1 MNNERDINEIARELA
16 HNFSPEQLREKWEQ
30 REAGD
35 KYPAGEIGEAERAY
49 WHNVF
54 REPQRNASALMV
66 SKAAKQEMEYGEARK
81 KVWNLMQLRAA
92 HISDL
97 ENIEFE
103 WEFDEEERARNANLV
118 KYFINDASAV
128 LPDGKPF
135 PLSKGLFL
143 FGAPGTGKTEIMR
156 VFEKFCLDNDLSKQF
171 RFTSMSEVYTKT
183 RLSADYDPVKDNIQ
197 FDRAFDEFGR
207 YVGSVMRFGEG
218 IDVNESILEQ
228 RYERMK
234 RYGQLTHLIANLT
247 PNETESQFSPM
258 IFDRVR
264 SMCTGVYFKGKSKRK

>member
-1 MNNERDINEIARELA
+1 MTKDIEQLARQLA
-16 HNFSPEQLREKWEQ
+16 HNLSPEQLREKWMA
-30 REAGD
+30 RAGELFP
-35 KYPAGEIGEAERAY
+35 KNEIGESERAY

-54 REPQRNASALMV
+54 LEPQRSQSALMV
-66 SKAAKQEMEYGEARK
+66 SKATKQEMEYSEARK
-81 KVWNLMQLRAA
+81 KVWALMQLRAA

-97 ENIEFE
+97 EGRNFE
-103 WEFDEEERARNANLV
+103 WEFDEEERERNAYIV
-118 KYFINDASAV
+118 KYFINDPTCAFN
-128 LPDGKPF
+128 LG
-135 PLSKGLFL
+135 KGLFL
-143 FGAPGTGKTEIMR
+143 YGAPGTGKTEIMR

-171 RFTSMSEVYTKT
+171 RFTSLSDVYTKT
-183 RLSADYDPVKDNIQ
+183 KTSNDYDPVKDNIQ

-207 YVGSVMRFGEG
+207 YVGAVMRFGEG
-218 IDVNESILEQ
+218 IDINEAILEQ

>member
-1 MNNERDINEIARELA
+1 MAKDINEIARELA

-30 REAGD
+30 REKGASF
-35 KYPAGEIGEAERAY
+35 PIAEPVTDEGRA
-49 WHNVF
+49 HLARV
-54 REPQRNASALMV
+54 ASPKTASDVLMV
-66 SKAAKQEMEYGEARK
+66 SKATRQEMEYSEARK
-81 KVWNLMQLRAA
+81 RVWNLMQLRAA

-97 ENIEFE
+97 EGIDFE
-103 WEFDEEERARNANLV
+103 WQFDEEERARNANLV
-118 KYFINDASAV
+118 KYFINDQSCN
-128 LPDGKPF
+128 F
-135 PLSKGLFL
+135 NLSKGLFL
-143 FGAPGTGKTEIMR
+143 YGAPGTGKTEIMR

-183 RLSADYDPVKDNIQ
+183 KISNDYDPVKDNVQ

-207 YVGSVMRFGEG
+207 YVGAVVRFGEG
-218 IDVNESILEQ
+218 IDINEAILEQ

-258 IFDRVR
+258 VFDRVR
-264 SMCTGVYFKGKSKRK
+264 SMCTGVFFKGKSKRK